1 MAAAKCP
8 ERDPCE
14 GGRDQRVMKDR
25 KMTDAERLEKLENEV
40 TLLRNDFDRMR
51 WEQAVAETA
60 IGRAIIRGSASL
72 GNGGFCPVVQSPGDY
87 EGPMKNR
94 QLMDD
99 PQKNPCAKMPPQL
112 PGKNAITDGKPKQ
125 GKEECGYFTLG

>member
-8 ERDPCE
+8 EPVE
-14 GGRDQRVMKDR
+14 EQKVMKDR
-25 KMTDAERLEKLENEV
+25 KMTDAERLVKLEKEV
-40 TLLRNDFDRMR
+40 TLLRNDFDRMK

-72 GNGGFCPVVQSPGDY
+72 GNGGFCPMVDSA
-87 EGPMKNR
+87 GPVKNR
-94 QLMDD
+94 QVMDD
-99 PQKNPCAKMPPQL
+99 PQKNPCTKIPSQL
-112 PGKNAITDGKPKQ
+112 SGKNAITDGKQKQ